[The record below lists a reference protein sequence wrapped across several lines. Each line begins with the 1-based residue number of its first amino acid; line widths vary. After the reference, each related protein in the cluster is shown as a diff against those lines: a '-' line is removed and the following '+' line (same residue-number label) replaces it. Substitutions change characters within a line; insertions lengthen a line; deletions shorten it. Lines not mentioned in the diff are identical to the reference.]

1 MGRKKKIVPPAKEH
15 VIAFRVT
22 DDLYTAIST
31 DANKAH
37 LSVSE
42 YCRQMATNRK
52 ITIHEEIVFDSK
64 ELLEVLGDMG
74 KIGSNLNQIAHHLNG
89 DGAINNNIKSEVYQG
104 LIALYKIRDMVRDLA
119 GEYRE
124 THSIATEHAREFSSS
139 TDTGK

>member
-1 MGRKKKIVPPAKEH
+1 MGRKKKVVPPAKEH

-22 DDLYTAIST
+22 NDLYMAIST
-31 DANKAH
+31 DAKRAH

-42 YCRQMATNRK
+42 YCRQVATNRR

-64 ELLEVLGDMG
+64 ELLEILGDMG

-89 DGAINNNIKSEVYQG
+89 GGDISNNLKSEIYQG
-104 LIALYKIRDMVRDLA
+104 IIALYKIRDMVRDLA

-124 THSIATEHAREFSSS
+124 NHSIS
-139 TDTGK
+139 TQQIGTDKSEYGYGK